1 MVTKAYFLLITGFI
15 LVNFN
20 STLAASK
27 RCHLQ
32 KKIVSLSGPITTTIE
47 ALGLLKDPKLMA
59 ISSFNPIRGKTKA
72 RVLAGGMFLAK
83 KTFKKYKAAEFFID
97 KSRELEKTLKRS
109 NIENYQVLDTRG
121 LDSFEVLAKTLLII
135 EPLLKNCDKKIK
147 KLNLW
152 GRKVTSNLASLK
164 EKKIIF
170 FLGKIKNKLPSLII
184 GQDGFVLAL
193 LRYAK
198 VKTYK
203 SNLAYIAWSQKELKK
218 YPHYKFV
225 GVSTTKEWR
234 MHFEPQGK
242 NQWNISYHGAL
253 IPGVTQIRFLENFL
267 KLNFI

>member
-1 MVTKAYFLLITGFI
+1 MVIKLNLLLGISL
-15 LVNFN
+15 LVFN
-20 STLAASK
+20 LNNVFAASK
-27 RCHLQ
+27 KCHLERE
-32 KKIVSLSGPITTTIE
+32 IVSLAGPITTTLE
-47 ALGLLKDPKLMA
+47 ALGLLKDPKLLA

-72 RVLAGGMFLAK
+72 TILAGGMFLAK
-83 KTFKKYKAAEFFID
+83 KTFKKYETAEFFID

-121 LDSFEVLAKTLLII
+121 MDSFEVLAMTLLII
-135 EPLLKNCDKKIK
+135 EPHLKNCDKKIK

-152 GRKVTSNLASLK
+152 GRKITSNLARLK
-164 EKKIIF
+164 QKKLIF

-218 YPHYKFV
+218 YPHYQFI
-225 GVSTTKEWR
+225 GVSTTKELR
-234 MHFEPQGK
+234 MHFEPHGK
-242 NQWNISYHGAL
+242 NQWNISYLGAL
-253 IPGVTQIRFLENFL
+253 IPGVTQIRFLEKFL
-267 KLNFI
+267 KLSFI